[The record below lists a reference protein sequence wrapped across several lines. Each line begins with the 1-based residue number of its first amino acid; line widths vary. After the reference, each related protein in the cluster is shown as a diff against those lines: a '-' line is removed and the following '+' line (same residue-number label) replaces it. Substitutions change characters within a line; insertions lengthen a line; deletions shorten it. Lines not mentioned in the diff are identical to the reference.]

1 MKLFTFFK
9 IKNIFVYFNNKLS
22 YNEKN
27 YFMLKRTWEDVG
39 NILQHSMNKFQISK
53 EFLNAKRNKQN

>member
-1 MKLFTFFK
+1 MKLFNFFK
-9 IKNIFVYFNNKLS
+9 IKNIFTYFNYNLS
-22 YNEKN
+22 YDEKN
-27 YFMLKRTWEDVG
+27 YLMLKKTWKDVG